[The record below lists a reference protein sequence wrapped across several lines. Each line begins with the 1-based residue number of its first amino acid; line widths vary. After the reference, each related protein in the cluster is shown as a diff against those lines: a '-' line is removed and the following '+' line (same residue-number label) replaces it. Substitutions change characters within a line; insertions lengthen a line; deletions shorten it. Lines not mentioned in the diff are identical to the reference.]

1 LSRRPIS
8 SWGDLASEEDR
19 LHAFVLEGESSKKS
33 FPDFEHALLLSD
45 GVGVED
51 GDGIG
56 ELGPKIGKATVH
68 RVLE

>member
-1 LSRRPIS
+1 M
-8 SWGDLASEEDR
+8 
-19 LHAFVLEGESSKKS
+19 HAFVLEGESSKKS